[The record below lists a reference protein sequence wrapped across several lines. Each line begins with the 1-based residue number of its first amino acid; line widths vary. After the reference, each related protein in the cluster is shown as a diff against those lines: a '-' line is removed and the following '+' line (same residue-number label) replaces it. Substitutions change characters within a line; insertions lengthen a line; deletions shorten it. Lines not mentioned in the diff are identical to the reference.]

1 MLEIDTLLKK
11 VLMIYVLIS
20 TFFYY
25 YKPPFMF
32 DNNGKFKQFGTGPNK
47 TIYPFWLVTTAITLV
62 IYVYFVVKN
71 DEFV

>member
-1 MLEIDTLLKK
+1 MFEIDTLLKK
-11 VLMIYVLIS
+11 VLIIYVLICA
-20 TFFYY
+20 FFYY

-32 DNNGKFKQFGTGPNK
+32 DNGKFKQFGTGPTK
-47 TIYPFWLVTTAITLV
+47 TIYPFWLVTTSITLV